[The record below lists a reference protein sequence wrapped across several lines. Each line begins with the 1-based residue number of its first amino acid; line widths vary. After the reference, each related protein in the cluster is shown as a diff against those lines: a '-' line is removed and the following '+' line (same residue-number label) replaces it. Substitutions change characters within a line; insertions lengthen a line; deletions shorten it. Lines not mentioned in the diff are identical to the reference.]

1 LQERANPRYEHSS
14 TAQSASGFSESQG
27 NTYLKNSEY
36 SFGSTSNDLLFK
48 LDPKLPHSY
57 LKYQVIAQNREEVQ
71 DIQNAPSIS
80 MSTYL
85 TDSAQTQLLTTI
97 SVYSQ
102 RGESTDQIRLLYMNA
117 VACSVWH
124 DMGKSALIIGSV
136 HRPPMTASL
145 TFGVPFSE

>member
-1 LQERANPRYEHSS
+1 MNTP
-14 TAQSASGFSESQG
+14 AQRNLPHVSAD
-27 NTYLKNSEY
+27 LKEILIENSEY

-57 LKYQVIAQNREEVQ
+57 LNYQVIAQNKEEVQ

-85 TDSAQTQLLTTI
+85 TDSAQTQLVTTI

-117 VACSVWH
+117 VACCVWQA
-124 DMGKSALIIGSV
+124 MGKPACIVGSV
-136 HRPPMTASL
+136 HRPPATALL
-145 TFGVPFSE
+145 TYGVPFSE

>member
-1 LQERANPRYEHSS
+1 MNIPAQRSLTQVSAN
-14 TAQSASGFSESQG
+14 
-27 NTYLKNSEY
+27 LKGTLIENSEY

-57 LKYQVIAQNREEVQ
+57 LNYQVIAQNREEVQ

-85 TDSAQTQLLTTI
+85 TDSAQTQLVTTI

-117 VACSVWH
+117 VACSVWQ
-124 DMGKSALIIGSV
+124 DMGKPALIIGSV
-136 HRPPMTASL
+136 HRPPKTAAL
-145 TFGVPFSE
+145 IFGVPFSE

>member
-1 LQERANPRYEHSS
+1 MNTP
-14 TAQSASGFSESQG
+14 AQRNLPQVSAKGTLIE
-27 NTYLKNSEY
+27 NSEY

-102 RGESTDQIRLLYMNA
+102 RGESTDQIRITLYEHCCVFCMA
-117 VACSVWH
+117 
-124 DMGKSALIIGSV
+124 
-136 HRPPMTASL
+136 
-145 TFGVPFSE
+145 